1 MILDSSTYRRSL
13 ANVLTPTAL
22 YDVISRML
30 CYYDL
35 QHFYVFHLS
44 LNVEANAYK
53 KITLNSIS
61 FT

>member
-1 MILDSSTYRRSL
+1 MILDSLTYPRSL
-13 ANVLTPTAL
+13 ANVLNPTAL

-30 CYYDL
+30 CHYDL

-53 KITLNSIS
+53 KLTLS